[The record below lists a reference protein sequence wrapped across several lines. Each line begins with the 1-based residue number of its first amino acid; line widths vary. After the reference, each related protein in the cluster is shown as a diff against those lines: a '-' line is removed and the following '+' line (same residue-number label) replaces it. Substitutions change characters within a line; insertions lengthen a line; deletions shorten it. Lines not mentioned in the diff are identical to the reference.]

1 MDCWPAN
8 LVGVFFLVLLI
19 SDVYYSQYMDMP
31 FHAIVGIIGTLF
43 FWLVCSVLGE
53 TIASSVLVVPGI
65 FLLFYLAIG
74 YWSEQ
79 IIKANT
85 PPPPFEPECPKPC
98 PDVCPPPPV
107 IDTCPP
113 PIDDNCGADN
123 SCNPCDPVTN
133 QDIDLGCSS
142 DSSVSDSTSV
152 VASNSISTSKS
163 ISSSKSISN
172 STSIS
177 TLQS

>member
-1 MDCWPAN
+1 MECWPAN

-65 FLLFYLAIG
+65 FLLFYVAIG

-85 PPPPFEPECPKPC
+85 PPPPFEPSCPKPC
-98 PDVCPPPPV
+98 PEVCPPPPP

-113 PIDDNCGADN
+113 PTDDNCGADDDD
-123 SCNPCDPVTN
+123 SKLVTN
-133 QDIDLGCSS
+133 QDIVPECCS
-142 DSSVSDSTSV
+142 DSSVSVSTSV
-152 VASNSISTSKS
+152 STSKS
-163 ISSSKSISN
+163 ISK
-172 STSIS
+172 STSM
-177 TLQS
+177 TTVEEDGDDDE

>member
-1 MDCWPAN
+1 MECWPAN

-65 FLLFYLAIG
+65 FLLFYVAIG

-85 PPPPFEPECPKPC
+85 PPPPFEPSCPKPC
-98 PDVCPPPPV
+98 PEVCPPPPP

-113 PIDDNCGADN
+113 PTDDNCGADDD
-123 SCNPCDPVTN
+123 SEPVTN
-133 QDIDLGCSS
+133 QDIVPECSS
-142 DSSVSDSTSV
+142 DSSVSVSTSV
-152 VASNSISTSKS
+152 ST
-163 ISSSKSISN
+163 SKSISN
-172 STSIS
+172 STSM
-177 TLQS
+177 TTVEEEGEEDEE